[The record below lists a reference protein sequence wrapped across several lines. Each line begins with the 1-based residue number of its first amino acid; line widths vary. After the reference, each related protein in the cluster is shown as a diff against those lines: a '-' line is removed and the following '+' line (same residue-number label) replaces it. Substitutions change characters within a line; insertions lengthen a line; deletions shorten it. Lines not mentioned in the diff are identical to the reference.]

1 MLVRLLLAQHMA
13 VEEMDE
19 LVGALHAEGAE
30 HLRDGDFF
38 AVVSRSVS
46 EDPLYE
52 CGLPLLNHCLFSP
65 PYLLLSLQHLY
76 CVLESLVVPVC

>member
-1 MLVRLLLAQHMA
+1 MPHIHLWPA
-13 VEEMDE
+13 V
-19 LVGALHAEGAE
+19 LSTFGSSVSSTIYCPCRILSG
-30 HLRDGDFF
+30 RDFF